1 MCALALKK
9 APIIADKD
17 PELIDLCSETDYSQR
32 MFNYRDLPRL
42 LMKEEMSCNA
52 ATD

>member
-1 MCALALKK
+1 MRAQALKK
-9 APIIADKD
+9 DYAVPDED
-17 PELIDLCSETDYSQR
+17 PEPTGLSCEAAYPQK
-32 MFNYRDLPRL
+32 MFYCKDLPRL

>member
-1 MCALALKK
+1 MCAQALKK
-9 APIIADKD
+9 DYAVPNEGPKPTNI
-17 PELIDLCSETDYSQR
+17 CQETAYTQR
-32 MFNYRDLPRL
+32 IFNCKGLPRL